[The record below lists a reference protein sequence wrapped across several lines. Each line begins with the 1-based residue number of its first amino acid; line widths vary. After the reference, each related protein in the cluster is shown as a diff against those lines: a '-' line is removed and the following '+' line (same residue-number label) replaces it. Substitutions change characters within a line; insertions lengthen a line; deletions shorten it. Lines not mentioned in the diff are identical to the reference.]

1 MGEGVNSEKLYQKP
15 ELKKHGDLHQ
25 VTFSTHR
32 GQTVAEQNDDL
43 IKFAEGEARNPV
55 RGESAGDRAIKALTR
70 AYAGGTTRN
79 VPFGQTETQVNRE
92 LFEKGKSEVV
102 KKPKNP
108 PSAN

>member
-1 MGEGVNSEKLYQKP
+1 MGECVSPEKPYHKP
-15 ELKKHGDLHQ
+15 ELKKHGDLRQ

-32 GQTVAEQNDDL
+32 GQTVVEQNNDL
-43 IKFAEGEARNPV
+43 IRFAEGEATNPA
-55 RGESAGDRAIKALTR
+55 REESGGDKAIKALNK

-79 VPFGQTETQVNRE
+79 VPFGQTEAQVNRE
-92 LFEKGKSEVV
+92 LLKKGKSEVV